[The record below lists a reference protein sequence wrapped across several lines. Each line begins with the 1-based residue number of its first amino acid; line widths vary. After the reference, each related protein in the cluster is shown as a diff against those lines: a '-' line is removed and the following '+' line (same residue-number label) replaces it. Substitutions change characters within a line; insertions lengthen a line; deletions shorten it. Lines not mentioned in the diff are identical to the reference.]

1 MLPDFGVIRAGIS
14 MDKRF
19 DINSSFLLDNHIDDL
34 INSFANVCELYSVV
48 LDINGH
54 ILIDPNGPST
64 FLGEFHE
71 LMLNPKYSK
80 VYADAMNCIIDS
92 KQAIYSEIDDGNP
105 DSRLAAA
112 PIFIDGRFYAT
123 WILYAHT
130 KAQNQKL
137 FKAFNNMST
146 FAEVLSGIVTKL
158 YDCSMLFE
166 KEEDIETKLEFE
178 RKVKEIMS
186 RILEYVAIGDKGD
199 ASDIYDSVGEVL
211 DVDYMVYYKVD
222 RDRPG
227 YMQLVDY
234 WAKQG
239 KCKEAED
246 AFSWDSDH
254 YDVEIQEKIKR
265 DGLIIDKN
273 NMTNRMR
280 VEVFNGNA
288 KAIMVFPVFFHDK
301 YQGRLIFIENTKE
314 RVWSNSE
321 ITFAKDIADMIS
333 KDITIESR
341 FRRGKKSNK
350 ALIEIFDA
358 LPIYTFVRNVDD
370 GKIIYA
376 NPAFQN
382 KLGSGIIG
390 QNSFQM
396 IPYFM
401 EEYDNANMAEGISH
415 SYTNPYTK
423 GKYKRYI
430 EQLGGTFDVLE
441 YFMRWDDGQRVSVI
455 VLVDDQQ

>member
-1 MLPDFGVIRAGIS
+1 
-14 MDKRF
+14 MDKKG
-19 DINSSFLLDNHIDDL
+19 DINSRFLLDNHIDDL
-34 INSFANVCELYSVV
+34 INGFANVCDLYSAV

-54 ILIDPNGPST
+54 VLIEPNGPST
-64 FLGEFHE
+64 YLGEFHE
-71 LMLNPKYSK
+71 LVLNPKYSK
-80 VYADAMNCIIDS
+80 VYVDVMNCIIDS

-137 FKAFNNMST
+137 FKAFSNMST
-146 FAEVLSGIVTKL
+146 FAEVLSDIVTKL
-158 YDCSMLFE
+158 YTNSMLTE
-166 KEEDIETKLEFE
+166 KEEDITNKLEFE
-178 RKVKEIMS
+178 QKAKEIMS
-186 RILEYVAIGDKGD
+186 RILECVALGDKRD
-199 ASDIYDSVGEVL
+199 ITKIYDDVGNIL

-227 YMQLVDY
+227 YMKLVDY
-234 WAKQG
+234 WAKHG
-239 KCKEAED
+239 KGKDAED

-254 YDVEIQEKIKR
+254 YDMELQEKIKK

-280 VEVFNGNA
+280 VEVFNGNV
-288 KAIMVFPVFFHDK
+288 KAILVFPVYFYDI

-314 RVWSNSE
+314 RVWTSSE
-321 ITFAKDIADMIS
+321 INFAKDIADMIS
-333 KDITIESR
+333 KDLTIESR

-350 ALIEIFDA
+350 ALIEMFDA
-358 LPIYTFVRNVDD
+358 LPIYAFVRTVDD

-376 NPAFQN
+376 NPAMQN
-382 KLGSGIIG
+382 KLGSGIVG

-401 EEYDNANMAEGISH
+401 KEYDNANMAEGIAH
-415 SYTNPYTK
+415 SYTK

-430 EQLGGTFDVLE
+430 QQLGGTFDVLE
-441 YFMRWDDGQRVSVI
+441 YFMRWDDGQIASVI
-455 VLVDDQQ
+455 ALVEDRTTL

>member
-1 MLPDFGVIRAGIS
+1 
-14 MDKRF
+14 MDKWGG
-19 DINSSFLLDNHIDDL
+19 INSDFLKDNHIDEL
-34 INSFANVCELYSVV
+34 INSFANVCDLYSAV

-54 ILIDPNGPST
+54 VLIDPNGPST

-71 LMLNPKYSK
+71 LVLNPKYSK

-137 FKAFNNMST
+137 FKAFNNMSSI
-146 FAEVLSGIVTKL
+146 AEVLSDIATKL
-158 YDCSMLFE
+158 YTNSKLTE
-166 KEEDIETKLEFE
+166 KEEAISSKLTFEHQAREVMSRVLEFFA
-178 RKVKEIMS
+178 
-186 RILEYVAIGDKGD
+186 LGDKGD
-199 ASDIYDSVGEVL
+199 ASEIYDSVGKVL
-211 DVDYMVYYKVD
+211 DVDYMVYYQVD

-227 YMQLVDY
+227 YMKLLDY

-239 KCKEAED
+239 KCEEAEA

-254 YDVEIQEKIKR
+254 YDMELQEQIKKE
-265 DGLIIDKN
+265 GLVIDKN

-280 VEVFNGNA
+280 VEVFNGNV
-288 KAIMVFPVFFHDK
+288 KAIMVFPIYFRDK

-314 RVWSNSE
+314 RVWTSSE
-321 ITFAKDIADMIS
+321 ICFAKDIADMIS
-333 KDITIESR
+333 KDLTIESR

-350 ALIEIFDA
+350 AFIEIFDA
-358 LPIYTFVRNVDD
+358 LPIYAFVRNVDD

-376 NPAFQN
+376 NPAMQS
-382 KLGSGIIG
+382 KMGSDMVG
-390 QNSFQM
+390 QNSFQI

-401 EEYDNANMAEGISH
+401 EEYDNANMAEGITH
-415 SYTNPYTK
+415 SYTK
-423 GKYKRYI
+423 EKYKRYI
-430 EQLGGTFDVLE
+430 QQLGGTFDVLE
-441 YFMRWDDGQRVSVI
+441 YFMRWDEGQRVSVI
-455 VLVDDQQ
+455 VLVEDQTTL

>member
-1 MLPDFGVIRAGIS
+1 
-14 MDKRF
+14 MDKKG
-19 DINSSFLLDNHIDDL
+19 DINSRFLLDNHIDDL
-34 INSFANVCELYSVV
+34 INGFANVCDLYSAV

-54 ILIDPNGPST
+54 VLIEPNGPST
-64 FLGEFHE
+64 YLGEFHE
-71 LMLNPKYSK
+71 LVLNPKYSK
-80 VYADAMNCIIDS
+80 VYVDVMNCIIDS

-137 FKAFNNMST
+137 FKAFSNMST
-146 FAEVLSGIVTKL
+146 FAEVLSDIVTKL
-158 YDCSMLFE
+158 YTNSMLTE
-166 KEEDIETKLEFE
+166 KEEDITNKLEFE
-178 RKVKEIMS
+178 QKAKEIMS
-186 RILEYVAIGDKGD
+186 RILECVALGDKRD
-199 ASDIYDSVGEVL
+199 ITKIYDDVGNIL

-227 YMQLVDY
+227 YMKLVDY
-234 WAKQG
+234 WAKHG
-239 KCKEAED
+239 KGKDAED

-254 YDVEIQEKIKR
+254 YDMELQEKIKK

-280 VEVFNGNA
+280 VEVFNGNV
-288 KAIMVFPVFFHDK
+288 KAILVFPVYFHDI

-314 RVWSNSE
+314 RVWTSSE
-321 ITFAKDIADMIS
+321 INFAKDVADMIS
-333 KDITIESR
+333 KDLTIESR

-358 LPIYTFVRNVDD
+358 LPIYAFVRTVDD

-376 NPAFQN
+376 NPAMQN
-382 KLGSGIIG
+382 KLGSGIVG

-401 EEYDNANMAEGISH
+401 KEYDNANMAEGIAH
-415 SYTNPYTK
+415 SYTK

-430 EQLGGTFDVLE
+430 QQLGGTFDVLE
-441 YFMRWDDGQRVSVI
+441 YFMRWDDGQIASVI
-455 VLVDDQQ
+455 ALVEDRTTL

>member
-1 MLPDFGVIRAGIS
+1 
-14 MDKRF
+14 MDKKG
-19 DINSSFLLDNHIDDL
+19 DINSRFLLDNHIDDL
-34 INSFANVCELYSVV
+34 INGFANVCDLYSAV

-54 ILIDPNGPST
+54 VLIEPNGPST
-64 FLGEFHE
+64 YLGEFHE
-71 LMLNPKYSK
+71 LVLNPKYSK
-80 VYADAMNCIIDS
+80 VYVDVMNCIIDS

-137 FKAFNNMST
+137 FKAFSNMST
-146 FAEVLSGIVTKL
+146 FAEVLSDIATKL
-158 YDCSMLFE
+158 YTNSMLTE
-166 KEEDIETKLEFE
+166 KEEDITNKLEFE
-178 RKVKEIMS
+178 QKAKEIMS
-186 RILEYVAIGDKGD
+186 RILECVALGDKRD
-199 ASDIYDSVGEVL
+199 ITKIYDDVGNIL

-227 YMQLVDY
+227 YMKLVDY
-234 WAKQG
+234 WAKHG
-239 KCKEAED
+239 KGKDAED

-254 YDVEIQEKIKR
+254 YDMELQEKIKK

-280 VEVFNGNA
+280 VEVFNGNV
-288 KAIMVFPVFFHDK
+288 KAILVFPVYFYDI

-314 RVWSNSE
+314 RVWTSSE
-321 ITFAKDIADMIS
+321 INFAKDVADMIS
-333 KDITIESR
+333 KDLTIESR

-358 LPIYTFVRNVDD
+358 LPIYAFVRTVDD

-376 NPAFQN
+376 NPAMQN
-382 KLGSGIIG
+382 KLGSGIVG

-401 EEYDNANMAEGISH
+401 KEYDNANMAEGIAH
-415 SYTNPYTK
+415 SYTK

-430 EQLGGTFDVLE
+430 QQLGGTFDVLE
-441 YFMRWDDGQRVSVI
+441 YFMRWDDGQIASVI
-455 VLVDDQQ
+455 ALVEDRTTL